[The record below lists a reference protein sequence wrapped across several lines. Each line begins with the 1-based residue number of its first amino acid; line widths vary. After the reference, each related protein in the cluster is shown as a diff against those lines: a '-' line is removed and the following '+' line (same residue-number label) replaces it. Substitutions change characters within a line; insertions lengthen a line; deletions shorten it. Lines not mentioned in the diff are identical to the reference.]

1 MAGCHTLT
9 LHLTLTD
16 TDTTILDTVSYTH
29 THTHIDTY
37 MAYINE
43 NTVQDITKVDGY
55 WKNTNSDRLAVY
67 IPAPC
72 HSHACKLS
80 HTHTFKTSM
89 NKSTRSKMTN
99 KSALTNTNMLT
110 SSSGYIDTT
119 LQQQHQQRTLTN
131 RCSQWH
137 LNLPC
142 QGRWVCVCV
151 CVPEYVCVCAVTDR
165 SRVPVQ
171 LLSELAGTYGGVPW
185 AASQKDWWIGQM
197 LIDEPA

>member
-1 MAGCHTLT
+1 
-9 LHLTLTD
+9 
-16 TDTTILDTVSYTH
+16 
-29 THTHIDTY
+29 
-37 MAYINE
+37 
-43 NTVQDITKVDGY
+43 
-55 WKNTNSDRLAVY
+55 
-67 IPAPC
+67 
-72 HSHACKLS
+72 
-80 HTHTFKTSM
+80 M

-151 CVPEYVCVCAVTDR
+151 CAWICVCVCGDR
-165 SRVPVQ
+165 Q
-171 LLSELAGTYGGVPW
+171 IKGAC
-185 AASQKDWWIGQM
+185 AASFGAGRNLWRGPLGCISERLMDRPNAYWWASLM
-197 LIDEPA
+197 LMAVMSHNACQQHGEDREPFNLLIPSGIDDTVIPLETNMTDIAWLKCNNNV